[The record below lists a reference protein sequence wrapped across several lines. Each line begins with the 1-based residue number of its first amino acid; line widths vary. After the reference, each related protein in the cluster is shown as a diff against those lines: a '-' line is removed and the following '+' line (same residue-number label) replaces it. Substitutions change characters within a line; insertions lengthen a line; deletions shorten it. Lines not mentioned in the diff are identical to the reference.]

1 MALYESVIIGR
12 QDLTTSQ
19 FETIV
24 NEFISVIESLKGKIQ
39 KKESWGLRNLA
50 YKINKNRKGHY
61 MLLNIDGPADA
72 IVEYERL
79 MRLHEDIIR
88 FLTMRIKSVD
98 EKPSPL
104 MSNKNDRQKN
114 VSADDISESTE
125 NLKRNI
131 IMTQFNIKRE
141 ALRKPNQKRKKSCP
155 FSAPNTPE
163 IDYKDL
169 KVLTRY
175 VSERGKIIPSRIS
188 AVSAKRQ
195 RELSKAIKRA
205 RFLALMPY
213 VVG

>member
-24 NEFISVIESLKGKIQ
+24 NEFISVIESLKGTIQ

-61 MLLNIDGPADA
+61 MLLNIDGPAEA

-114 VSADDISESTE
+114 VSADDISEPTE
-125 NLKRNI
+125 
-131 IMTQFNIKRE
+131 
-141 ALRKPNQKRKKSCP
+141 A
-155 FSAPNTPE
+155 
-163 IDYKDL
+163 
-169 KVLTRY
+169 
-175 VSERGKIIPSRIS
+175 
-188 AVSAKRQ
+188 
-195 RELSKAIKRA
+195 
-205 RFLALMPY
+205 
-213 VVG
+213 